1 MIAISSP
8 LLWYTSRASGIVSML
23 LLTAAMVLGIM
34 TATRVGGGTV
44 PRFAV
49 AEIHRRISLL
59 TMAFLAIHVGTTA
72 IDTFVSVHLISA
84 FVPFTSSYKPA
95 YVSLG
100 AVAFDLLIAVSITSL
115 LKDRMSHAAWR
126 TVHWIS
132 YLAFPTAILHNLLIG
147 TDQRFIWML
156 LLTASCVGVVSM
168 ALAWRIWA
176 HPRPKGALTAVPSR
190 TAPSKRSK
198 AIVTRAGETSN
209 ANRRASSSKRRPR
222 P

>member
-132 YLAFPTAILHNLLIG
+132 Y
-147 TDQRFIWML
+147 QRFMWML